1 MTSNDDRGES
11 ASIDSTGRT
20 AIPPAFYRDAP
31 PPTPPRDDPHWVEF
45 YPADA
50 SDTLPEWLLWALPLG
65 LVGVMVLHGVLAVVL
80 LLLFR
85 R

>member
-1 MTSNDDRGES
+1 MARSDDRGEFT
-11 ASIDSTGRT
+11 STGRAGRT
-20 AIPPAFYRDAP
+20 DIPAAFYRDAP
-31 PPTPPRDDPHWVEF
+31 PPMPPRDDPHWVEF
-45 YPADA
+45 YPADT

-65 LVGVMVLHGVLAVVL
+65 LIGVMVLHGVLAIVL